1 MLFVRHAID
10 TEDMTRVR
18 DEAMKLGVETVQS
31 DMPHGAHCIVLDE
44 LVDDP
49 SESITRPLAERMF
62 QLGLFTAELAGFCLD
77 LVRKTGVKDAP
88 GLTKEL
94 FAAAMSE
101 PGTVTESPGLA
112 ALRGKLDLCTEPSTS
127 PGTSGD

>member
-1 MLFVRHAID
+1 MLFVRHAIE

-18 DEAMKLGVETVQS
+18 DEAMRLGVETVQS

-49 SESITRPLAERMF
+49 SQPITRPLAERMF
-62 QLGLFTAELAGFCLD
+62 QLGYFTSELATYCLG

-94 FAAAMSE
+94 FTSAMSE
-101 PGTVTESPGLA
+101 PGTVTESPGLV
-112 ALRGKLDLCTEPSTS
+112 ALRGELDLCTESSTS

>member
-1 MLFVRHAID
+1 MLFVRHAIE

-18 DEAMKLGVETVQS
+18 DEAMKLGIETVQS

-62 QLGLFTAELAGFCLD
+62 QLGCFTQELGGYCLG
-77 LVRKTGVKDAP
+77 LVRKTGVKDAA

-94 FAAAMSE
+94 FVVAMSE
-101 PGTVTESPGLA
+101 PGSVTESPGLT
-112 ALRGKLDLCTEPSTS
+112 ALREELDLCIEPSTS
-127 PGTSGD
+127 PGTGGD